1 MAARIL
7 LITLQQALRSVALLI
22 FPLTFVALVAWA
34 TAGSS
39 TGNTTDPIRAAA
51 WLWLGSHL
59 VHFTLA
65 LPPAHIAGALTI
77 LPIAAALLPI
87 AIIRSGIA
95 RSAEVTGNLR
105 ASRIFFT
112 FWYAAFS
119 LALALLS
126 QSDPIKP
133 DLITAALYPALI
145 AIVAG
150 IALPV
155 KRFQELRFTYW
166 SWATLVGAAGVVAA
180 FSLFAHHVLVK
191 NLTVVDQPGIVGG
204 ALFLALQIA
213 YLPNLAILALGYFT
227 GAGLT
232 IGAHTAL
239 SPIHMVLH
247 GIPALPLLG
256 ALPTGKHPLYLLS
269 NIVILIL
276 AIAQMVRARRS
287 LSRLRTAALEVT
299 FSLALI
305 SIGGYLAS
313 GQLLTKEMDSVGIP
327 WWYLDAIYG
336 TFALIALLAIIAI
349 PSAITWLRSRRADR
363 REAENLAD
371 EESDQVEAS

>member
-22 FPLTFVALVAWA
+22 FPLTFIALIAWA

-39 TGNTTDPIRAAA
+39 SGNTTDPIRAAA

-65 LPPAHIAGALTI
+65 LPPAHIVGALTI

-112 FWYAAFS
+112 FWYSAISVA
-119 LALALLS
+119 LALAS
-126 QSDPIKP
+126 QSEAIKA
-133 DLITAALYPALI
+133 DLITAAIYPALL
-145 AIVAG
+145 AVVAG

-155 KRFQELRFTYW
+155 KRLNNLRFSYW
-166 SWATLVGAAGVVAA
+166 SWAALVGAAGVVAA
-180 FSLFAHHVLVK
+180 FSLFAHHSLLK

-204 ALFLALQIA
+204 ALLLALQIG
-213 YLPNLAILALGYFT
+213 YLPNLAIMALGYFT

-232 IGAHTAL
+232 VGAHTVL
-239 SPIHMVLH
+239 TPIHMTLH
-247 GIPALPLLG
+247 GIPAIPLLA
-256 ALPTGKHPLYLLS
+256 ALPNGKHPLYLAS
-269 NIVILIL
+269 NILIFGL
-276 AIAQMVRARRS
+276 AFAQIFRARRS
-287 LSRLRTAALEVT
+287 IHRYRSAGSEIL

-305 SIGGYLAS
+305 SIGGFLAS
-313 GQLLTKEMDSVGIP
+313 GELLTKEMSVVGVR
-327 WWYLDAIYG
+327 WWYLDAIY
-336 TFALIALLAIIAI
+336 LSCALLAIALLLVVPTIFHALQ
-349 PSAITWLRSRRADR
+349 SHRSEKRA
-363 REAENLAD
+363 EVI
-371 EESDQVEAS
+371 VETELTQ